1 MWTFAQNTEKNRV
14 EITFA
19 GGFGRQ
25 HDAFDAQL
33 MAMAK
38 RLMIANG
45 HFDCLVDMSR
55 SELAPQEVTER
66 GAGAIKWCVANG
78 LRKAAFVHSNTA
90 GRMQIRRLSHGHE
103 KLSYFASLA
112 DAEHWLDTIDPPSK
126 LVARA

>member
-1 MWTFAQNTEKNRV
+1 MWTFAQNAEKNRV

-55 SELAPQEVTER
+55 SEVAPRDVTER
-66 GAGAIKWCVANG
+66 GAGAIRYEQRIEIV
-78 LRKAAFVHSNTA
+78 
-90 GRMQIRRLSHGHE
+90 
-103 KLSYFASLA
+103 
-112 DAEHWLDTIDPPSK
+112 
-126 LVARA
+126 LVAVERAVARKKCQFDPVCTIAQGVGGKQDVFLRMLVVGPLAVDADG